1 MSKRPRRR
9 VAALGFGTVLM
20 GGRALAQSGGFTE
33 PDPDTIN
40 AIIEEYTL
48 ELFDL
53 DFDGDIDATE
63 GPNGEPI
70 IAEAPV
76 CAG

>member
-1 MSKRPRRR
+1 
-9 VAALGFGTVLM
+9 M

-40 AIIEEYTL
+40 AIIEEYPL

-53 DFDGDIDATE
+53 DFDGDFDGDIDVTE

-76 CAG
+76 RAG